1 MDVTYG
7 AKTPAGGYQSVVGL
21 YAGQLADTADGHRG
35 GRGGVRHPHGH
46 PWAGAAVVAVVKFSL
61 QRRYFNHYFRISSF
75 SNLFS

>member
-21 YAGQLADTADGHRG
+21 YAGQLADPADGHRG

-61 QRRYFNHYFRISSF
+61 QSRVLNSIYLIK
-75 SNLFS
+75 

>member
-1 MDVTYG
+1 MDVTDG

-21 YAGQLADTADGHRG
+21 YAGQLADPADGHRG

-61 QRRYFNHYFRISSF
+61 QRTVL
-75 SNLFS
+75 NLIYLIK

>member
-21 YAGQLADTADGHRG
+21 YAGQLADPADGHRG
-35 GRGGVRHPHGH
+35 GRGGVRHPHCH

-61 QRRYFNHYFRISSF
+61 QRTVLKSIYLIK
-75 SNLFS
+75 

>member
-7 AKTPAGGYQSVVGL
+7 AKTPAGRYQSVVGL
-21 YAGQLADTADGHRG
+21 YAGQLADPADGHRG

-61 QRRYFNHYFRISSF
+61 QITVL
-75 SNLFS
+75 NLIYLIK

>member
-21 YAGQLADTADGHRG
+21 YAGQLADPADGHRG

-61 QRRYFNHYFRISSF
+61 QITVL
-75 SNLFS
+75 NLIYLIK